1 MVRFN
6 SADYEQWTKFRMV
19 DNSVITK
26 KELEMVSYL
35 HSQYYKHSYYIPCTC
50 SPNTINRWIKDL
62 NIVWDNGI
70 EENS

>member
-6 SADYEQWTKFRMV
+6 SADYEQWTQFRMV

-50 SPNTINRWIKDL
+50 SPKTINRWIKDL

>member
-50 SPNTINRWIKDL
+50 SPTKINRWIKDL